1 MQSIVIDSGPLIALF
16 NGKDRY
22 HQQALR
28 FIQNLQGNLYTNI
41 AVITEVVHMLDFS
54 QQAQQDFLI
63 WVEQAVIIDQAT
75 LEDWT
80 RIIDLLR
87 KYADLPAD
95 FADASLIVLCQRL
108 GTRNVASVD
117 SDFTVYRNHLKKPFH
132 NLFWDSTQPKNN

>member
-16 NGKDRY
+16 NGNDRY
-22 HQQALR
+22 HEQAVR

-54 QQAQQDFLI
+54 QQAQQDFLT
-63 WVEQAVIIDQAT
+63 WVEQAVIIDQGT
-75 LEDWT
+75 VEDWES
-80 RIIDLLR
+80 IIQLLQ

-108 GTRNVASVD
+108 NTLDVASID
-117 SDFTVYRNHLKKPFH
+117 SDFTVYRNYLKKPFN
-132 NLFWDSTQPKNN
+132 NLFWD

>member
-16 NGKDRY
+16 NGNDRY
-22 HQQALR
+22 HEQAVR

-54 QQAQQDFLI
+54 QQAQQDFLT
-63 WVEQAVIIDQAT
+63 WVEQAVIIDQGT
-75 LEDWT
+75 VEDWES
-80 RIIDLLR
+80 IIQLLQ

-108 GTRNVASVD
+108 NTLDVASVD
-117 SDFTVYRNHLKKPFH
+117 SDFTVYRNYLKKPFN
-132 NLFWDSTQPKNN
+132 NLFWD